1 MCFYMETLP
10 KVSTY
15 SLEPGR
21 QSCCILEY
29 PKHPFYSGGAFI
41 LQRRDFHPF
50 RPKCAAHPRDFVVL
64 AWRDL
69 I

>member
-10 KVSTY
+10 KVSQY

-29 PKHPFYSGGAFI
+29 PNISSTAAGRLFYKDGAFTRFDRSV
-41 LQRRDFHPF
+41 LPNTRD
-50 RPKCAAHPRDFVVL
+50 VL
-64 AWRDL
+64 GKHGGT
-69 I
+69 